1 LVCILLGICPVP
13 TKGKVLIVEPDFD
26 QGSTLRDALRTDGYE
41 VEVVQTF
48 QSAVKTLT
56 AGEVGVLV
64 TALRLAEFNGLHLI
78 IRTRALNPRVR
89 SIVVGQSTDLSTDI
103 TRLGVPF
110 LLKPVGATTIVAAVS
125 QEMDRAA
132 ALPQRRWPRKPV
144 QLAGIVSNADID
156 IIDLSYG
163 GLRFQGAQAPVR
175 IGSEL
180 TVRVPSLGVSLT
192 AVARWTKPVLR
203 DGVSWCGAE
212 ILNPP
217 AGTDWRGV
225 VDSLS

>member
-1 LVCILLGICPVP
+1 MKLAVL
-13 TKGKVLIVEPDFD
+13 TKGRVLVVEPDLD
-26 QGSTLRDALRTDGYE
+26 QALTLRDALLGDGYV
-41 VEVVQTF
+41 VEVVHTF
-48 QSAVKTLT
+48 EAAVRTLT
-56 AGEVGVLV
+56 MGGIGVLV
-64 TALRLAEFNGLHLI
+64 TAVRLAAFNGLHLI
-78 IRTRALNPRVR
+78 IRTRALDPRVR
-89 SIVVGQSTDLSTDI
+89 SIVVGLSADRSADI

-110 LLKPVGATTIVAAVS
+110 LQKPVAGTAIAAAVS
-125 QEMDRAA
+125 EEMDRAA

-144 QLAGIVSNADID
+144 QLAGVVSDTDID

-163 GLRFQGAQAPVR
+163 GLRFQGAKTPVR

-180 TVRVPSLGVSLT
+180 TVNVPSLGVSLT
-192 AVARWTKPVLR
+192 AVARWTKPVHR

-225 VDSLS
+225 VDSLR

>member
-1 LVCILLGICPVP
+1 MPI
-13 TKGKVLIVEPDFD
+13 KGKVLVVEPDFD
-26 QGSTLRDALRTDGYE
+26 QGLTLRDALVADGYA

-48 QSAVKTLT
+48 QSAVRTLT
-56 AGEVGVLV
+56 AGGIEVLV
-64 TALRLAEFNGLHLI
+64 TAVRLAEFNGLHLI
-78 IRTRALNPRVR
+78 IRTRALSPRVR
-89 SIVVGQSTDLSTDI
+89 SIVVGLSTDLSTDV

-110 LLKPVGATTIVAAVS
+110 LLKPVGATTIAAAVS
-125 QEMDRAA
+125 QEVDRAA

-144 QLAGIVSNADID
+144 QLAGIVSDADID

-163 GLRFQGAQAPVR
+163 GLRFQGEQPPVR
-175 IGSEL
+175 VGSEM
-180 TVRVPSLGVSLT
+180 TVRVPSLGVSFT

-212 ILNPP
+212 ILKTP

>member
-1 LVCILLGICPVP
+1 MP

-26 QGSTLRDALRTDGYE
+26 QGVTLRDALLADGYA

-48 QSAVKTLT
+48 QSAVQTLT
-56 AGEVGVLV
+56 TGSIDVLV
-64 TALRLAEFNGLHLI
+64 TALRLAAFNGLHLI
-78 IRTRALNPRVR
+78 IRTRTLHPRVR
-89 SIVVGQSTDLSTDI
+89 AIVVGLAKDLSTDI

-110 LLKPVGATTIVAAVS
+110 LLKPVGGTTITTAVS
-125 QEMDRAA
+125 QEMGRAA

-144 QLAGIVSNADID
+144 RLAGVVSDADID

-163 GLRFQGAQAPVR
+163 GLRFQAAQPPVR

-203 DGVSWCGAE
+203 DGMSWCGAE
-212 ILNPP
+212 ILIPP
-217 AGTDWRGV
+217 AGTDWQGV